1 MIAKSEK
8 MNIKIA
14 HHSQIAQIARF
25 LYYLSLPL
33 MVSPAVFFKNQSF
46 PDPNF
51 WKFHFSPSERGKG
64 CTMLFFEYIL
74 KMV

>member
-33 MVSPAVFFKNQSF
+33 MVSPAVFLKISPFLIQIFGNFIF
-46 PDPNF
+46 PLQ
-51 WKFHFSPSERGKG
+51 KGGRGALR
-64 CTMLFFEYIL
+64 C
-74 KMV
+74 